1 MINLTF
7 FLLVGLGILMSL
19 YRMIKGNTQF
29 DRVVSLDVINVSII
43 GVLVVIAV
51 ITKNELYVD
60 VAIVYSIL
68 GFLETI
74 VFAKFLEV
82 RS

>member
-7 FLLVGLGILMSL
+7 FLLVGLGITFSMIRL
-19 YRMIKGNTQF
+19 IKGKTVF
-29 DRVVSLDVINVSII
+29 DRIVSMDMINVCVI
-43 GVLVVIAV
+43 GILVLIAV
-51 ITKNELYVD
+51 IHENELYLD
-60 VAIVYSIL
+60 VALIYGLL

-74 VFAKFLEV
+74 VFAKFLEG